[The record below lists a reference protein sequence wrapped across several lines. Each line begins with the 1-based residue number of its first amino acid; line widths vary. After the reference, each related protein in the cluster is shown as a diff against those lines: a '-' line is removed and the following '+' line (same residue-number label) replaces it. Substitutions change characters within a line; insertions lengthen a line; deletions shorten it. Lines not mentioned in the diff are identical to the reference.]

1 MKIEFFTNKPDENR
15 KFDLIEELLIDI
27 DGLYDDIEYANN
39 YGKENEKLI
48 AIQII
53 EKKLKYK
60 LELLK
65 DLTNAKI

>member
-1 MKIEFFTNKPDENR
+1 MRIELFTNKPDEKR
-15 KFDLIEELLIDI
+15 KFDLIEELVEDI
-27 DGLYDDIEYANN
+27 DYLYDQSDYDAAC
-39 YGKENEKLI
+39 ENELERAVLVEI
-48 AIQII
+48 R